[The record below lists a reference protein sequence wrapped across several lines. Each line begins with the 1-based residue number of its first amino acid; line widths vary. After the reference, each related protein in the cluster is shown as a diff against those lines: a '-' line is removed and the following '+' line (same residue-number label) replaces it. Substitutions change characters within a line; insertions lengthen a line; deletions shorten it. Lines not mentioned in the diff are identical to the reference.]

1 MDEGDALMVP
11 LSAKGI
17 GTTMQCKQDISIIDL
32 GPQLTNN
39 PFERTI
45 VLENKGRRHQ
55 ALRWIN
61 KTNVEDN
68 LLRVTKKG
76 TSRKPLEPIF
86 TVTPVEITLRPR
98 TATAFVFS
106 GSSKEPGLL
115 REMFVLESKIG
126 KESKFRAVIE
136 TEVKVQVVN
145 PFLEISERELSF
157 EYVWEQGVECVV
169 QRQTLYLTNVS
180 ALNLNFTLRTETPF
194 NLSDLEFSLAPGEK
208 SEVTVEFD
216 PIYTDDK
223 RSHIVEKMIEI
234 VYRRHPFREY
244 VKLKGEIVFPNLA
257 FETMD
262 VNFGCILNDTSK
274 RVKVKVTNSTR
285 IPAAFEW

>member
-1 MDEGDALMVP
+1 M
-11 LSAKGI
+11 
-17 GTTMQCKQDISIIDL
+17 
-32 GPQLTNN
+32 
-39 PFERTI
+39 
-45 VLENKGRRHQ
+45 
-55 ALRWIN
+55 
-61 KTNVEDN
+61 
-68 LLRVTKKG
+68 TKKG

-86 TVTPVEITLRPR
+86 TVSPVEITLRPR

-136 TEVKVQVVN
+136 AEVKVQVVN

-157 EYVWEQGVECVV
+157 EYVWEEGVESVV
-169 QRQTLYLTNVS
+169 QRQTLYMTNVS
-180 ALNLNFTLRTETPF
+180 ALNLNFTLRAETPF

-223 RSHIVEKMIEI
+223 RTHIVEKVIEI
-234 VYRRHPFREY
+234 VYRRHPYREY
-244 VKLKGEIVFPNLA
+244 VKLKGEIVFPNLS